1 MNQEIYNEIKKRLK
15 EKDEKISSLFYTDLY
30 FNSITNILRYTDN
43 SSRVVVD
50 LLVSLAVNRQEL
62 EELFLKSKLVGK
74 ENIWA
79 K

>member
-1 MNQEIYNEIKKRLK
+1 
-15 EKDEKISSLFYTDLY
+15 
-30 FNSITNILRYTDN
+30 
-43 SSRVVVD
+43 

>member
-74 ENIWA
+74 ENI
-79 K
+79 